1 VATFILPSLIWMST
15 SAFDIEWLLSSTRLT
30 RRRAWMRLLGDFVDC
45 LSYLGARATVS
56 LVDLLRSVAIV
67 FGRLNVARFVSFD
80 LMRHCLLILT
90 SAKMKLEQFQWPK
103 VLAAMLAF
111 ESIDSLMFVSTAAVE
126 MKHCHRGLTTI
137 CVYFDDVCKRL

>member
-1 VATFILPSLIWMST
+1 
-15 SAFDIEWLLSSTRLT
+15 
-30 RRRAWMRLLGDFVDC
+30 MRLLGDFVDC

-80 LMRHCLLILT
+80 LMRRCLIILT
-90 SAKMKLEQFQWPK
+90 SDIMKLELFQWSK

-111 ESIDSLMFVSTAAVE
+111 ESIDSLMFGSLLPV
-126 MKHCHRGLTTI
+126 R
-137 CVYFDDVCKRL
+137 